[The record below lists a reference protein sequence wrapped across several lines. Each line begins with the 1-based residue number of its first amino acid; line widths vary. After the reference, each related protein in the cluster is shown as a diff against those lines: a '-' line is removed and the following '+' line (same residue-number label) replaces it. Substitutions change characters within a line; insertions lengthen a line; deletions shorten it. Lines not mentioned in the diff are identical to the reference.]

1 MMSKANLGIVLG
13 ILLSTVCQANT
24 VTIRADEWSPINGV
38 PGAKD
43 PGYMIELVTI
53 ILAKHGHEVE
63 YRTMPWKRSIQ
74 MVREGEFD
82 CVVGAYKSDAPDF
95 IFPEEPWGLIGSSF
109 YVKKGSSWKYTNL
122 NSLAEVR
129 IGTIGGY
136 AYSDELDAYIEANK
150 ANSKVNVLNAN
161 NALEQNIKKLSL
173 GRIDVTIESDLVMN
187 AKLKALGME
196 NEIVVA
202 GLLAPPENMFIAC
215 SPAKSTSSEY
225 VKLFSD
231 GLKELRASGKL
242 KEILKKYGLKDWK

>member
-129 IGTIGGY
+129 IGTIGAY
-136 AYSDELDAYIEANK
+136 A
-150 ANSKVNVLNAN
+150 
-161 NALEQNIKKLSL
+161 
-173 GRIDVTIESDLVMN
+173 
-187 AKLKALGME
+187 
-196 NEIVVA
+196 
-202 GLLAPPENMFIAC
+202 
-215 SPAKSTSSEY
+215 
-225 VKLFSD
+225 
-231 GLKELRASGKL
+231 
-242 KEILKKYGLKDWK
+242 